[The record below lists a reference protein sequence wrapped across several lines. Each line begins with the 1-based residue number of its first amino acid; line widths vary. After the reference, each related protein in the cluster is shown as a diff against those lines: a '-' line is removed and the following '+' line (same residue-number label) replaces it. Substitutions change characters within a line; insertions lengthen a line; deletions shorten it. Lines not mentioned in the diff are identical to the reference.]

1 MWEWVQGR
9 HLVRQR
15 RGWVRAAGPA
25 AVVRTDLSSNDYL
38 GLSRDPRVCAAA
50 RDAVERFGAGARASR
65 VVSGTSLAH
74 VECEQAVGELVGQPS
89 VLLFSS
95 GYTANLGVVS
105 ALAGPGTL
113 LVVDEHVHA
122 SVMDAARLGR
132 AELVVTPHGDV
143 GAVARVLRERKVRR
157 ALVVVESVYSVLG
170 DAADVVGLAQACAR
184 YDALLV
190 VDEAHGVGVLGQGRG
205 GVVAAGLA
213 GVGHVVVTGTCSKAL
228 GSQGGFVAGPEVLRD
243 HVVNTAR
250 SFIFDTGL
258 APACA
263 AAAARAAR
271 IVAGSPELVAGLH
284 VRADAVARICGVR
297 RAPGAVQSVPVGD
310 ASVAVELA
318 GRVAQRG
325 VGVGCFRPPSV
336 PDGVS
341 RLRLSVDG

>member
-1 MWEWVQGR
+1 
-9 HLVRQR
+9 
-15 RGWVRAAGPA
+15 
-25 AVVRTDLSSNDYL
+25 
-38 GLSRDPRVCAAA
+38 
-50 RDAVERFGAGARASR
+50 
-65 VVSGTSLAH
+65 
-74 VECEQAVGELVGQPS
+74 
-89 VLLFSS
+89 
-95 GYTANLGVVS
+95 
-105 ALAGPGTL
+105 
-113 LVVDEHVHA
+113 
-122 SVMDAARLGR
+122 
-132 AELVVTPHGDV
+132 
-143 GAVARVLRERKVRR
+143 
-157 ALVVVESVYSVLG
+157 
-170 DAADVVGLAQACAR
+170 
-184 YDALLV
+184 
-190 VDEAHGVGVLGQGRG
+190 
-205 GVVAAGLA
+205 
-213 GVGHVVVTGTCSKAL
+213 

-341 RLRLSVDG
+341 RLRLSVDGSVPLAQVQEAARVVREVVDGAGVGRGFSSSVVDGSSLWL

>member
-170 DAADVVGLAQACAR
+170 DAADVV
-184 YDALLV
+184 
-190 VDEAHGVGVLGQGRG
+190 
-205 GVVAAGLA
+205 
-213 GVGHVVVTGTCSKAL
+213 VTGTCSKAL

-341 RLRLSVDG
+341 RLRLSVDGSVPLAQVQ